1 MRPLIRQAGSETES
15 QMSESFHQKLA
26 LALKALSVSR
36 GALAAQLGIDKSV
49 VGRWVAGRV
58 QPSSHNM
65 ARLSAYI
72 ATRVDGFTTLDW
84 ERPISGLAP
93 MLGASAEVA
102 RQAAGANAGE
112 MLTLPLLAESRAITV
127 RRAACY
133 EGIFRTTRP
142 YAQYPGRFMH
152 DAILIRRGEEGDLR
166 FLLVNSGVKVEGV
179 VLLQH
184 SQLFIISAD
193 FTSGAYAFGILNGVN
208 TVQAGVLDGLLM
220 WCSLDS
226 LRTPTASAI
235 LVERVTDLTGDE
247 AVDNAAFAKLCAADP
262 LAAEGS
268 LSPELVEHLTRDIG
282 PSQVPLG
289 GDWLLKLPIARSWAR
304 GASEAIDGARV

>member
-1 MRPLIRQAGSETES
+1 
-15 QMSESFHQKLA
+15 MSESFHQKLA

-112 MLTLPLLAESRAITV
+112 MLTLPLLAESRAITL

>member
-1 MRPLIRQAGSETES
+1 MRPLIRQAGSETEP

>member
-1 MRPLIRQAGSETES
+1 
-15 QMSESFHQKLA
+15 MSESFHQKLA

>member
-1 MRPLIRQAGSETES
+1 MSET
-15 QMSESFHQKLA
+15 FDRKLA
-26 LALKALSVSR
+26 FVLKALSVSR
-36 GALAAQLGIDKSV
+36 GTLAAELGVDKSV
-49 VGRWVAGRV
+49 VGRWVSGRV
-58 QPSSHNM
+58 QPTSHNLS
-65 ARLSAYI
+65 RLSAYI

-84 ERPISGLAP
+84 ERPVGGLAS
-93 MLGASAEVA
+93 MLGANPEAT
-102 RQAAGANAGE
+102 RQTVGHPDA
-112 MLTLPLLAESRAITV
+112 LRLPLLAESRAMTA
-127 RRAACY
+127 RRAPCY
-133 EGIFRTTRP
+133 EGVFRTTRP

-152 DAILIRRGEEGDLR
+152 DAILIRRGDEGDLR
-166 FLLVNSGVKVEGV
+166 FTLVNSGVKVEGV

-235 LVERVTDLTGDE
+235 LVERVADLTGDD
-247 AVDNAAFAKLCAADP
+247 AIDSAAFAKLCAADP

-268 LSPELVEHLTRDIG
+268 LSPELIHHLTRDIG
-282 PSQVPLG
+282 PSQIPLG
-289 GDWLLKLPIARSWAR
+289 GDWLLKLPLARSWAR
-304 GASEAIDGARV
+304 GSSEAIDGLPLPTTRSADG

>member
-1 MRPLIRQAGSETES
+1 MRLTVRRPEPETEPRV
-15 QMSESFHQKLA
+15 SEAFHQKLA

-36 GALAAQLGIDKSV
+36 GALAAELGIDKSV

-58 QPSSHNM
+58 QPSSHNL

-72 ATRVDGFTTLDW
+72 ATRIDGFTTLDW
-84 ERPISGLAP
+84 ERPLSSLAP

-102 RQAAGANAGE
+102 RQAGGAVATD
-112 MLTLPLLAESRAITV
+112 MLTLPLLAESRAVTA
-127 RRAACY
+127 RRATCY

-235 LVERVTDLTGDE
+235 LVERVADLTGDE
-247 AVDNAAFAKLCAADP
+247 AVDSAAFAKLCAADP
-262 LAAEGS
+262 LAPEGS
-268 LSPELVEHLTRDIG
+268 LSPELVSHLTRDIG
-282 PSQVPLG
+282 PSQIAVG

-304 GASEAIDGARV
+304 GSSEAIDGNRL